1 RPSVRKVV
9 LLVLAV
15 TFFSFI
21 VLPWFGGFATD
32 WLWFREVHFE
42 PVFLTSLLWKTG
54 LFVSGA
60 AIAFGF
66 VYGNVRMRTAELSGF
81 PRLFLAG
88 AILVAFM
95 PGLSASVLWMT
106 MLMAL
111 HGATVGA
118 VDSLFGR
125 DVGFYLFTLPAV
137 SALLNTLVVLTMV
150 SLVASAV
157 VYG

>member
-1 RPSVRKVV
+1 N
-9 LLVLAV
+9 
-15 TFFSFI
+15 
-21 VLPWFGGFATD
+21 
-32 WLWFREVHFE
+32 
-42 PVFLTSLLWKTG
+42 
-54 LFVSGA
+54 
-60 AIAFGF
+60 AFGF
-66 VYGNVRMRTAELSGF
+66 VYGNARMATAELAGF
-81 PRLFLAG
+81 PALFVDRGGGGRRGISRFVPRVVLAG

-95 PGLSASVLWMT
+95 TGLSASILWMT

-118 VDSLFGR
+118 VDSLFAR